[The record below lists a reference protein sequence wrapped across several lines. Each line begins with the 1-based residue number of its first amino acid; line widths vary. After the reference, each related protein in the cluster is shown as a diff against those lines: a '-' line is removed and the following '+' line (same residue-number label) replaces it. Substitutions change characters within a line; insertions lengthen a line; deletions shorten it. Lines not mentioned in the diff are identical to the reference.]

1 MAPPFYSLKTFFGII
16 WRPLKKIFLP
26 SRRVQTIYLL
36 DNTEKG
42 NKLIN
47 GGAIKEGFAK
57 HSRGNLGSPTKLI
70 LFS

>member
-1 MAPPFYSLKTFFGII
+1 LDESLFGII

-42 NKLIN
+42 LK
-47 GGAIKEGFAK
+47 GGGSSDPEGAQLGAFGALA
-57 HSRGNLGSPTKLI
+57 RG
-70 LFS
+70 